1 MNNIRSMIHF
11 WIQMQ
16 RFHPIPGSRMT
27 HCFGKWPTP
36 CKKSQNMMCFS
47 DMSTDVLH
55 LHGVLFFVSK
65 TLNEQDKRMSSLS
78 LSLSGMWQCHMQFI
92 SPSNGILNVMFC
104 WVMKFKFCWLFKYRT
119 FNFCH
124 SVKIPTELRVKKWAI
139 SFFNLV
145 KDELGL
151 REFEDFLRKEYSLEN
166 IRFWKEVEDM
176 KNGPRSAIE
185 TRVEEICRST
195 FTCVL
200 IGDNTRSI
208 QRWTDFVLCCFGWDM
223 LK

>member
-1 MNNIRSMIHF
+1 M
-11 WIQMQ
+11 
-16 RFHPIPGSRMT
+16 
-27 HCFGKWPTP
+27 
-36 CKKSQNMMCFS
+36 
-47 DMSTDVLH
+47 
-55 LHGVLFFVSK
+55 
-65 TLNEQDKRMSSLS
+65 
-78 LSLSGMWQCHMQFI
+78 
-92 SPSNGILNVMFC
+92 
-104 WVMKFKFCWLFKYRT
+104 
-119 FNFCH
+119 
-124 SVKIPTELRVKKWAI
+124 KIPTELRVKKWAI

-200 IGDNTRSI
+200 IGDNTLYSAGLI
-208 QRWTDFVLCCFGWDM
+208 LSCVVLAEIC
-223 LK
+223 